1 VLHYFTDDQLISG
14 TNGRDNEKHHSVNNT
29 FAVTQNGEIIYRNK
43 SSVAKLPSN
52 IFLEVLYKK
61 LEILF

>member
-29 FAVTQNGEIIYRNK
+29 FAVTQNGEKTYSWKYCIKN
-43 SSVAKLPSN
+43 
-52 IFLEVLYKK
+52 
-61 LEILF
+61 